1 MSGVA
6 RTSTR
11 RISTAALVA
20 ACLAFFLLGING
32 LTQARVVG
40 LVFDDSSSMSG
51 KFHKASF
58 AAQLVVSALDESDR
72 LFVVRLNGDRG
83 RITEVASK
91 ERASYLRDM
100 RVNWQTGGSTP
111 YQPLQRMLEQL
122 VEATPETEDAA
133 LLVFTDGAF
142 GDAPPAGLA
151 QDYETL
157 RGRFPGR
164 NFQVFFISLP
174 GESIAVDVRGAL
186 LTAFNGSP
194 LAGATE
200 IKRAQE
206 IVPGL
211 RDVVSILVGADPV
224 ESGRFVRQDG
234 AKLGFELPFSV
245 RRVVILTSGDQQK
258 APARWRTSSFTLA
271 QDPPIQFELQM
282 REPDPGEQQRLRARI
297 VHLTPEAPLSPR
309 AAYEIELD
317 QPLRADDR
325 VLFVT
330 GLELDLALFDRN
342 GVPLQPDAAGR
353 LRVRRGEPVQ
363 VQAWLT
369 DLVDG
374 QRVPLDLYGTGIKPE
389 FTLNDGLIGRE
400 MRFDDQEQRADANAG
415 PYERPGQ
422 LSLSVVARIKGV
434 SYLRSRD
441 LILQIEADVDVTP
454 ALHGRHL
461 MTCPDCADDR
471 VELMMGSDRQ
481 VHDVYAIDAAVPD
494 VPEAARFRLAL
505 DRPLPSGV
513 TLVYP
518 DGRPVLEDDRQGLLT
533 IGPKRP
539 TPLLL
544 RYDERYQE
552 TRSTRIRLALEPA
565 EEGLRGATAL
575 ELDLAPTIAVM
586 RLLETGHSL
595 PDQSAPFS
603 RAVTQVGDGNGIYV
617 SAEGLRAPLSAEHI
631 SVESLTGLPAE
642 LQVVDDRRILVLPR
656 KRWWCD
662 CLTPSGPQTVRI
674 AYDNPHSRQTDRL
687 EVPIDIRPVVWWQR
701 CWQEIALLLATL
713 LLLLKLYCLWRTQHF
728 PRNSQ
733 VWRCEIDSISVPKRR
748 RLHRPWRRLLS
759 LTCSDERCVEYGLVL
774 VARASGIAL
783 LRGSSFSD
791 GTFRTRTGEPLRET
805 FEANPKRRDIN
816 LVWNDELR
824 DEQNGYR
831 YLFVSDSEKQQ
842 NRGCD

>member
-1 MSGVA
+1 MLIAVCVA
-6 RTSTR
+6 
-11 RISTAALVA
+11 
-20 ACLAFFLLGING
+20 FLLLGVG
-32 LTQARVVG
+32 APAQARVVG
-40 LVFDDSSSMSG
+40 LVFDDSGSMSG

-58 AAQLVVSALDESDR
+58 AAQLVVGALDESDR

-91 ERASYLRDM
+91 QRASYLQDM
-100 RVNWQTGGSTP
+100 RVNWQADGGTP
-111 YQPLQRMLEQL
+111 YQPLQRMLEKL
-122 VEATPETEDAA
+122 VDATPETEDAA

-157 RGRFPGR
+157 RARFPGR

-194 LAGATE
+194 RAGATE
-200 IKRAQE
+200 IERAGE

-224 ESGRFVRQDG
+224 ESERFLRRDG

-245 RRVVILTSGDQQK
+245 RRLVILTSGDQQK
-258 APARWRTSSFTLA
+258 APARWRSSSFALA
-271 QDPPIQFELQM
+271 RDPPLQYEPQM

-297 VHLTPEAPLSPR
+297 AHLTPAAPLSPR
-309 AAYEIELD
+309 VAFSLEMD

-330 GLELDLALFDRN
+330 GLELDLALFDRH
-342 GVPLQPDAAGR
+342 GAPLQPDAAGR

-369 DLVDG
+369 DIVDG
-374 QRVPLDLYGTGIKPE
+374 KRVPLDLTGTGIKPD
-389 FTLNDGLIGRE
+389 FILNDGLTGRG
-400 MRFDDQEQRADANAG
+400 MRFDEQEQRAEANAG

-434 SYLRSRD
+434 SYVRSRD
-441 LILQIEADVDVTP
+441 LILQVEADVEVTP
-454 ALHGRHL
+454 ALTGRHL
-461 MTCPDCADDR
+461 MACPDCAEDR
-471 VELMMGSDRQ
+471 VELVMGSDHQ
-481 VHDVYAIDAAVPD
+481 VRDLYAIAAAVPD
-494 VPEAARFRLAL
+494 VPKPARFRLAL
-505 DRPLPSGV
+505 DRPLPDGV
-513 TLVYP
+513 TLVHP
-518 DGRPVLEDDRQGLLT
+518 DGRPALEDDRQGLVT
-533 IGPKRP
+533 IAPQAT

-575 ELDLAPTIAVM
+575 ELELAPTIAVM
-586 RLLETGHSL
+586 RLLEIGHTL
-595 PDQSAPFS
+595 ADQSAAFS

-617 SAEGLRAPLSAEHI
+617 SAEGLRAPLSAEHL

-642 LQVVDDRRILVLPR
+642 LRVVDDRRILVLPR

-662 CLTPSGPQTVRI
+662 CLTPSGPQRVRVG
-674 AYDNPHSRQTDRL
+674 YDNPHSRQADRL
-687 EVPIDIRPVVWWQR
+687 EVPIDIRPVDWWQR

-713 LLLLKLYCLWRTQHF
+713 LLLLKLYCLWRSQHF

-733 VWRCEIDSISVPKRR
+733 VWRCEIDSVAVPKRR
-748 RLHRPWRRLLS
+748 RLHRPWRRLFS
-759 LTCSDERCVEYGLVL
+759 LACSDERRVEFGLIL

-791 GTFRTRTGEPLRET
+791 GTFRTRTGEPLRTT
-805 FEANPKRRDIN
+805 FEANPKRREIN